1 MEDRDAGKSPLPRRC
16 PEEGLGLPGLKLPAN
31 PICRRP
37 SACWLSRLASSS
49 SSSSSRRH
57 PHLPPASPP
66 LFLPSSA
73 PYAGQY
79 AGHSHTNPFIA
90 PALRCFVPLEP
101 RMLQGPTFMCPSAEC
116 LETTSGT
123 RSYSLSEHGQGHA
136 PYLAFEQALLSFA
149 KHLVYNLKGE
159 HVAIPSELQPP
170 KFSPIQ
176 SFSYPFGWSD
186 LSVID
191 FDSILFTHLFHTP
204 FLQ

>member
-1 MEDRDAGKSPLPRRC
+1 MEDRDAGKSSLPHRC

-37 SACWLSRLASSS
+37 SAKQLAGCPAW
-49 SSSSSRRH
+49 RRH
-57 PHLPPASPP
+57 LHRHRRVVTLIPPPASPP

-73 PYAGQY
+73 PYTGQY
-79 AGHSHTNPFIA
+79 AGHSHTNPFIV

-123 RSYSLSEHGQGHA
+123 RSYSLSEHGRGHA

-159 HVAIPSELQPP
+159 YVAIPSELQPP

-191 FDSILFTHLFHTP
+191 FD
-204 FLQ
+204 